1 MYVHFG
7 AFIPNFAPKFESQD
21 TLRGQNLLSAVTR
34 ILYFEEADLTPNCVG
49 KYMSEQD
56 MLNHSAKFAP
66 YRSVFMWYMWRV
78 EDIDINVVEGA

>member
-1 MYVHFG
+1 
-7 AFIPNFAPKFESQD
+7 
-21 TLRGQNLLSAVTR
+21 
-34 ILYFEEADLTPNCVG
+34 
-49 KYMSEQD
+49 MSEQD